1 MTHNNIPTSS
11 QSYALLCAFCGATEH
26 AGTVSKLEGKDLS
39 VSFIISVLCYQC
51 GIPFLSCSYVN
62 IFVFIILNI
71 IVIRCLLYI
80 SP

>member
-26 AGTVSKLEGKDLS
+26 AGTVSKLEEKDLS
-39 VSFIISVLCYQC
+39 VSFIISVLCYQL

-62 IFVFIILNI
+62 LFVYITLNI
-71 IVIRCLLYI
+71 VVLCE
-80 SP
+80 